1 LNFQIGNLSAQSSLD
16 FKIDEIRTSYISLIE
31 EQDIVEIA
39 IIVSLEDSVIWSEDF
54 GYSDLQGKNA
64 IELV

>member
-1 LNFQIGNLSAQSSLD
+1 MNFQIGNLSAQSSLD